1 MRVRALLIV
10 NPRATT
16 TTRPVLDLIVRT
28 LAAEADIETV
38 ETRYRE
44 HARDIAAAAAAEG
57 RDALLVLSGDGT
69 INEVVNGLMQGAPIR
84 AGHPAATASRLP
96 ALGAIPGG
104 NANVFT
110 RDLGL
115 PGDPVA
121 ATRVISAGL
130 AAGTTRTI
138 GLGLAGRRYFTSNAG
153 LGWDAEV
160 VRAVEEARARGRRAS
175 PGLYM
180 RMALR
185 QYYLRTDRRHPAL
198 ALETPA
204 GPTIAPLGMALI
216 SNTTPWSYI
225 GRHPVSP
232 TPGAS
237 FDTGLDVFALRR
249 LRTFSTLNAVRQMMR
264 RDGRPPTGRYV
275 VSLHDETEVTV
286 SSREPTAIQV
296 DGEYVGEGESV
307 TFRSVPE
314 ALRVIA

>member
-1 MRVRALLIV
+1 MRALLIV

-16 TTRPVLDLIVRT
+16 TTRPVLDFIVRT

-69 INEVVNGLMQGAPIR
+69 INEVVNGLMQEAPIR
-84 AGHPAATASRLP
+84 AGHPPATAGRLP

-115 PGDPVA
+115 PGDPA
-121 ATRVISAGL
+121 AAARVIAARL

-138 GLGLAGRRYFTSNAG
+138 GLGVAGRRYFTSNAG

-180 RMALR
+180 QMALR
-185 QYYLRTDRRHPAL
+185 QYYRRTDRRHPAL

-204 GPTIAPLGMALI
+204 GTSVAPLGMALI

-249 LRTFSTLNAVRQMMR
+249 LRTFATLNAMRQMMR
-264 RDGRPPTGRYV
+264 RDGQLPTGRYV
-275 VSLHDETEVTV
+275 VTLHDEAEVTV
-286 SSREPTAIQV
+286 SSREPAAIQV
-296 DGEYVGEGESV
+296 DGEYVGQAKSV

>member
-16 TTRPVLDLIVRT
+16 TTRPVLDFIVRT

-38 ETRYRE
+38 ETRYRG

-69 INEVVNGLMQGAPIR
+69 INEVVNGLMQEAPIR
-84 AGHPAATASRLP
+84 AGHPPATAGRLP

-115 PGDPVA
+115 PGDPA
-121 ATRVISAGL
+121 AAAQVIGARL

-138 GLGLAGRRYFTSNAG
+138 GIGVAGRRYFTSNAG

-180 RMALR
+180 QMALR
-185 QYYLRTDRRHPAL
+185 HYYGRTDRRHPAL

-204 GPTIAPLGMALI
+204 GTSIAPLGMALI

-249 LRTFSTLNAVRQMMR
+249 LRTFSTLNAMRQMMR
-264 RDGRPPTGRYV
+264 RDGRLPTGRYV
-275 VSLHDETEVTV
+275 VSLHDEAEVTV
-286 SSREPTAIQV
+286 SSREPAAIHV
-296 DGEYVGEGESV
+296 DGEYVGEAQSV

>member
-1 MRVRALLIV
+1 
-10 NPRATT
+10 
-16 TTRPVLDLIVRT
+16 
-28 LAAEADIETV
+28 
-38 ETRYRE
+38 
-44 HARDIAAAAAAEG
+44 
-57 RDALLVLSGDGT
+57 
-69 INEVVNGLMQGAPIR
+69 MQGAPIR

-185 QYYLRTDRRHPAL
+185 QYYRRIDRRHPAL
-198 ALETPA
+198 ALETTA
-204 GPTIAPLGMALI
+204 GTTIAPLGLALI

-249 LRTFSTLNAVRQMMR
+249 LRTFSTLNAMRQMMR

>member
-1 MRVRALLIV
+1 
-10 NPRATT
+10 
-16 TTRPVLDLIVRT
+16 
-28 LAAEADIETV
+28 
-38 ETRYRE
+38 
-44 HARDIAAAAAAEG
+44 
-57 RDALLVLSGDGT
+57 
-69 INEVVNGLMQGAPIR
+69 
-84 AGHPAATASRLP
+84 
-96 ALGAIPGG
+96 
-104 NANVFT
+104 
-110 RDLGL
+110 
-115 PGDPVA
+115 
-121 ATRVISAGL
+121 
-130 AAGTTRTI
+130 
-138 GLGLAGRRYFTSNAG
+138 
-153 LGWDAEV
+153 
-160 VRAVEEARARGRRAS
+160 
-175 PGLYM
+175 M

-232 TPGAS
+232 TPDAS

-249 LRTFSTLNAVRQMMR
+249 LRTFSTLNAMRQMMR
-264 RDGRPPTGRYV
+264 RDFRPPTGRYV

>member
-10 NPRATT
+10 NPRATM
-16 TTRPVLDLIVRT
+16 TTRPVLDSIVRT
-28 LAAEADIETV
+28 LAAETDIETV
-38 ETRYRE
+38 ETRCRG

-69 INEVVNGLMQGAPIR
+69 INEVVNGLMQEAPIR
-84 AGHPAATASRLP
+84 AGHPPATADQLP

-115 PGDPVA
+115 PGDPA
-121 ATRVISAGL
+121 AAARVIGARL

-138 GLGLAGRRYFTSNAG
+138 GLGVAGRRYFTSNAG

-160 VRAVEEARARGRRAS
+160 VRTVEEARAHGRRAS
-175 PGLYM
+175 PRLYM
-180 RMALR
+180 QMALWR
-185 QYYLRTDRRHPAL
+185 YYRETDRRHPAL

-204 GPTIAPLGMALI
+204 GTSIAPLGMALI

-249 LRTFSTLNAVRQMMR
+249 LRTFSTLNAMRQMMR

-275 VSLHDETEVTV
+275 VSLHDEAEVTV
-286 SSREPTAIQV
+286 SSREPAAIQV
-296 DGEYVGEGESV
+296 DGEYVGEAKSV
-307 TFRSVPE
+307 TFRSVPG